1 MAAALPPAPTPGA
14 CDEQRVALLCLFS
27 SSLLLPPPWNPRF
40 VRCNT
45 AVAAPLGDAR
55 RADVGAGHAAAEPRL
70 GAQRVAPGLRACKKA
85 AARVAGQVG
94 RARAMSATAD
104 TARSQS
110 RSPSCSR
117 WHLSR
122 ASPKPSPQPSPKHA
136 GTPPRAVQVGPP
148 REDDTDI
155 VVKRLKDAYG
165 YARKPAH
172 LPAGFRV

>member
-1 MAAALPPAPTPGA
+1 MAAVLPPAPTPGA

-27 SSLLLPPPWNPRF
+27 SSLLLPRLGTPGS
-40 VRCNT
+40 CA